1 MSVSL
6 FLSNVCN
13 LFLKLPV
20 VRIIVAAPAGPELTV
35 MELGNVGETLQI
47 L

>member
-13 LFLKLPV
+13 LFRKLAV
-20 VRIIVAAPAGPELTV
+20 VCIIVAPAGPELTV

>member
-13 LFLKLPV
+13 LFRKLAV
-20 VRIIVAAPAGPELTV
+20 VRIIGAPARPELIV

>member
-13 LFLKLPV
+13 LFRKLAV
-20 VRIIVAAPAGPELTV
+20 VRIIGEPARSELTV